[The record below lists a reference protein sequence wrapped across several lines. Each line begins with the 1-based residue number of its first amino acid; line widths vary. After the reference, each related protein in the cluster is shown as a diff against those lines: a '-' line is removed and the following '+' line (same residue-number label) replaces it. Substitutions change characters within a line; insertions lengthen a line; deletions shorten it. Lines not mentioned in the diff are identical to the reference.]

1 MTCSSNPIS
10 LPVAG
15 HQRLPEWLRKPLRG
29 GDAVHKLRTELRG
42 RKLYTVCEE
51 ARCPNL
57 GECWSRGTA
66 TLMLMGDICTR
77 ACGFCSVKSGRPD
90 ALDVHE
96 PENVADQINAMG
108 LKHVVITS
116 VDRDDLSD
124 GGALHFAE
132 TIRAVHR
139 KNSTTTVEVLTP
151 DFQNDIQ
158 AIETLCR
165 YGSPDIFSHNI
176 ETVERITPKIRS
188 KARYRRSL
196 EVLRKAKDFMEG
208 RYTKSGIMV
217 GLGETSDEVIQT
229 MKDLREVGVE
239 CITIGQYL
247 QPTAENLCVV
257 EFVKPEQF
265 KMYQTM
271 AQELGYKF
279 AFCGPFVRSSYMSE
293 QVFAVSPLSPPL

>member
-1 MTCSSNPIS
+1 MTTAIP
-10 LPVAG
+10 LPSFERP
-15 HQRLPEWLRKPLRG
+15 RLPEWLRKRVGQSDTIHKLKTDLRG
-29 GDAVHKLRTELRG
+29 W
-42 RKLYTVCEE
+42 KLYTVCEE

-77 ACGFCSVKSGRPD
+77 ACGFCSVKSGKPS
-90 ALDVHE
+90 ALDADE
-96 PENVADQINAMG
+96 PENVADQIREMG

-116 VDRDDLSD
+116 VDRDDLRD

-151 DFQNDIQ
+151 DFQNDTQ
-158 AIETLCR
+158 AIETLCV

-188 KARYRRSL
+188 KARYARSL
-196 EVLRKAKDFMEG
+196 DVLRKAKEYMGD

-217 GLGETSDEVIQT
+217 GLGETPDEVLQT
-229 MKDLREVGVE
+229 LKDLREVDVE

-247 QPTAENLCVV
+247 QPTSDNLRVV

-265 KMYQTM
+265 KVYQSI
-271 AQELGYKF
+271 AHDLGYKF

-293 QVFAVSPLSPPL
+293 QVFAAEPLTT